1 MMEFDSCALVK
12 VAGGDTALAVELA
25 ELFLFESDEHLLKIS
40 SAIKSADPARLQFAA
55 HALKGSAASLTAR
68 EVAALAGR
76 LEGMGKACDL
86 TGAEGVFTELAKSMR
101 SLATRLEPLLVSTEA
116 IVQ

>member
-1 MMEFDSCALVK
+1 MEFDSCALVN
-12 VAGGDTALAVELA
+12 VAGGDTALAAELA
-25 ELFLFESDEHLLKIS
+25 ELFLAESDEHLMKIL

-55 HALKGSAASLTAR
+55 HALKGSAASLTAS

-76 LEGMGKACDL
+76 LEEMGKACDL
-86 TGAEGVFTELAKSMR
+86 TGAERAFTELAESMR
-101 SLATRLEPLLVSTEA
+101 SLATRLEPLLVNTEA